1 MNCFTPA
8 ERIVVTQFGP
18 HVLPM
23 LKKILKECME
33 YLELDMMGGEFNRKI
48 FDLYQ
53 YLHTILRFGNKAID
67 LWCET
72 FGTIESIGTLNI
84 KWIKKADTEV
94 LENGLVNEKSSR
106 QNDGE
111 YDQGVQQPEPKRD
124 ARYSTLGQVDGK
136 IFKEKGRCAI
146 QINSIPEVI
155 KMFVIMIVTD
165 RIHALDALRQ
175 TRRHEI
181 GMAYVS
187 VGDLPTGA
195 DNCPICSEPFG
206 TLREDG
212 ESDDPVRLVCCCGQ
226 YVGERCLKMWYR
238 KYGGACPF
246 CRTPPTDSLIDKLFD
261 GEPDYKM
268 DRIFEGEY
276 EIDNEL
282 VWDTDTDEEDAVGVT
297 REDELEEGEVRES

>member
-1 MNCFTPA
+1 M
-8 ERIVVTQFGP
+8 
-18 HVLPM
+18 H
-23 LKKILKECME
+23 
-33 YLELDMMGGEFNRKI
+33 
-48 FDLYQ
+48 
-53 YLHTILRFGNKAID
+53 FGNKAVE

-72 FGTIESIGTLNI
+72 FGTIESDIGSWNI
-84 KWIKKADTEV
+84 KWMKYADMEV
-94 LENGLVNEKSSR
+94 PENGQVKEKSSG
-106 QNDGE
+106 QNDSE
-111 YDQGVQQPEPKRD
+111 QDQGVQQPEPKGD
-124 ARYSTLGQVDGK
+124 AGHSTQGPADGK
-136 IFKEKGRCAI
+136 IYRKKGRCAVHV
-146 QINSIPEVI
+146 NSIPEVI

-187 VGDLPTGA
+187 VGDLPKGA

-206 TLREDG
+206 TLRKDA

-226 YVGERCLKMWYR
+226 YVGARCLKMWYR

-261 GEPDYKM
+261 GEPDYEV

-276 EIDNEL
+276 EHDDEL
-282 VWDTDTDEEDAVGVT
+282 VHIAETDTEEDAGGVT
-297 REDELEEGEVRES
+297 REDEPEEGEIREVIMGG